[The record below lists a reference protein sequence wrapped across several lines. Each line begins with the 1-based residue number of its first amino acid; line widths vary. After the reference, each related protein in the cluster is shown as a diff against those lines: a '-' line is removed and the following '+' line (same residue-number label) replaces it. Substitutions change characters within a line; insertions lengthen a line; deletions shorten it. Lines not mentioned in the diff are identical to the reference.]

1 MSTSLSHDDIQLEVL
16 DDDLFIADAIDGL
29 ATKPCLRTLG
39 TGATQACVGDDAR
52 LSDDRTASGLR
63 TDTTVVDIAGATAPT
78 TGQVLTAIDD
88 VSAEWTTLS
97 IPELI
102 YWGDNEVPSGVKN
115 GLNKIFTLANT
126 PTLGS
131 QHVYKNGL
139 RFTPTLDYTISGG
152 TITFV
157 KAPKVNDTLIV
168 DYRH

>member
-1 MSTSLSHDDIQLEVL
+1 MTQIAHDDIQLEVL

-29 ATKPCLRTLG
+29 ASKPCLRTLG

-63 TDTTVVDIAGATAPT
+63 TATTVVDITGATAPT
-78 TGQVLTAIDD
+78 AGQVLTALDD
-88 VSAEWTTLS
+88 ESAEWSTLS

-102 YWGDNEVPSGVKN
+102 TWADNEVPSGTKN
-115 GLNKIFTLANT
+115 GTNKIFTLANT
-126 PTLGS
+126 PTVGS

-139 RFTPTLDYTISGG
+139 RFTPTVDYTISGG

-157 KAPKVNDTLIV
+157 KAPKASATLLA
-168 DYRH
+168 DYRY